1 MEGLQLSGI
10 GPDFDPTIAG
20 GGAGGGGG
28 SDPPE
33 VRCVAIL
40 VAVPYFLALVSSV
53 LYGAADFTGGL
64 ATRRA
69 GVLAVVAVSQLSGLI
84 LLLVLLP
91 FLPAAS
97 PSRADLLWGVSAA
110 LAGSVG
116 VALLYHALAIGRMAV
131 VAPTTAVCAVA
142 IPVVVSVVLGERPGP
157 LAVAGILLGIGS
169 IVLVSQQTADAGATD
184 HPPSSLVPRGVGV
197 ALASGVAI
205 GLFFLSLARTSPEA
219 GMWPILMSRTT
230 AVTLFGAAAILTRR
244 SLRMPG
250 ALGLSLFCGAVDM
263 AANALYLVA
272 ARAGPLSV
280 VVTLSS
286 LYPAS
291 TVLLARVV
299 LGERLNAWQ
308 IAGAGCAL
316 AAIALIVTGSRP

>member
-1 MEGLQLSGI
+1 
-10 GPDFDPTIAG
+10 
-20 GGAGGGGG
+20 
-28 SDPPE
+28 
-33 VRCVAIL
+33 
-40 VAVPYFLALVSSV
+40 VPYLLALVSSL

-64 ATRRA
+64 ATRRS
-69 GVLAVVAVSQLSGLI
+69 GVLPVVVVSQLSGLV
-84 LLLVLLP
+84 LLLLFLP

-97 PSRADLLWGVSAA
+97 PSRIDLLWGVSAA

-142 IPVVVSVVLGERPGP
+142 IPVVVSVLVGERPAP
-157 LAVAGILLGIGS
+157 LAVAGILLGVGS
-169 IVLVSQQTADAGATD
+169 IVLVSQQTAADAAARD
-184 HPPSSLVPRGVGV
+184 HRSASRLPPGV
-197 ALASGVAI
+197 AVALGSGVAI
-205 GLFFLSLARTSPEA
+205 GLFFLSLARTRPEA
-219 GMWPILMSRTT
+219 GMWPILMSRATS
-230 AVTLFGAAAILTRR
+230 VTLFGAAAAFGRR

-250 ALGLSLFCGAVDM
+250 TLWLALVCGVVDM
-263 AANALYLVA
+263 AANALYLLA
-272 ARAGPLSV
+272 ARTGPLSA

-299 LGERLNAWQ
+299 LGEQLNAWQ

-316 AAIALIVTGSRP
+316 AAIALIVGGG

>member
-1 MEGLQLSGI
+1 
-10 GPDFDPTIAG
+10 
-20 GGAGGGGG
+20 
-28 SDPPE
+28 
-33 VRCVAIL
+33 
-40 VAVPYFLALVSSV
+40 VPYLLAFVSSL

-69 GVLAVVAVSQLSGLI
+69 GVLPVVAVSQLSGLV
-84 LLLVLLP
+84 LLLLLLP

-97 PSRADLLWGVSAA
+97 PSRTDLLWGVSAA

-142 IPVVVSVVLGERPGP
+142 IPVVVSVLLGERPGP
-157 LAVAGILLGIGS
+157 LGVGGILLGVGS
-169 IVLVSQQTADAGATD
+169 IVLVSQQTAAEVDVRTGDDRPARRLPT
-184 HPPSSLVPRGVGV
+184 GVAV

-205 GLFFLSLARTSPEA
+205 GLFFLSLARTRPEA
-219 GMWPILMSRTT
+219 GMWPILMSRATS
-230 AVTLFGAAAILTRR
+230 VTLFSAAAAFTRR
-244 SLRMPG
+244 SLRIPG
-250 ALGLSLFCGAVDM
+250 ALRLALICGAVDM

-272 ARAGPLSV
+272 ARVGPLSV

-291 TVLLARVV
+291 TVLLAALVLHERVHRTQG
-299 LGERLNAWQ
+299 LGLAL
-308 IAGAGCAL
+308 CAV
-316 AAIALIVTGSRP
+316 AIACVAGG